1 MSSLI
6 IVLSSTILPQMEE
19 PFQLTVTTSQ
29 SEPIRSLVPPSTTT
43 LLSATVVPSSTIP
56 TSLSSEPMCSMATLP
71 SSALTSPATQS
82 ASNKWSATPT
92 ALPSLTLWNWDDVPS
107 GLVIDSSIELAVV
120 SAEQDQIMVSDSKSI
135 IKIVALDASSKVSG
149 QNTDTLTQGR
159 ANFTNTLFTAA
170 PGRRGVKF
178 RLVSSAIDY
187 TVIQHLDPVKYADQI
202 VTVNFRWCKPGEIQI
217 GNICSACSA
226 GSYSVTWNA
235 TQCKP

>member
-1 MSSLI
+1 MFDGNSAQFGPDIASYAVRIKQVVSNSNGSSLAD
-6 IVLSSTILPQMEE
+6 IVEL
-19 PFQLTVTTSQ
+19 
-29 SEPIRSLVPPSTTT
+29 
-43 LLSATVVPSSTIP
+43 
-56 TSLSSEPMCSMATLP
+56 
-71 SSALTSPATQS
+71 
-82 ASNKWSATPT
+82 
-92 ALPSLTLWNWDDVPS
+92 DDVPS